1 MRVVTWC
8 SCNLSAA
15 IHLYIRVYRKTQNTS
30 NIKTLKNTSGLIL
43 EGNCGRLWWIK
54 TMQMYLVWHQ
64 SRAASVEL
72 HQRVT
77 PLTPLTGKA
86 ALTNEDIMRYSRQLL
101 LPELGVQGTDG
112 CRLHSSDVQSI
123 VPSEDWLSAGQ
134 LNLSKTSVLIVGCGG
149 LGCPLAQ
156 YLAAAGVGRY
166 ACWLEDITTKVIS
179 TLKVVFT

>member
-1 MRVVTWC
+1 MVQR
-8 SCNLSAA
+8 
-15 IHLYIRVYRKTQNTS
+15 YICTSDFFMATNWVYRKTQNTS
-30 NIKTLKNTSGLIL
+30 NIKTLKNTSAEDFGDT
-43 EGNCGRLWWIK
+43 WIK

-72 HQRVT
+72 HHRVT

-86 ALTNEDIMRYSRQLL
+86 ALSNEDIMRYSRQLL
-101 LPELGVQGTDG
+101 LSELGVQGTDG

-166 ACWLEDITTKVIS
+166 ACWLMDITTKVIS
-179 TLKVVFT
+179 SLKVAFT